1 MNPERVISSLHQ
13 PNLTPVS
20 DEPTDTR
27 KSVTIITPAYNEEA
41 IITPNLQ
48 RLCDYMEGLESQY
61 RWDIL
66 VVNDG
71 SKDNTAQLA
80 DAFAAS
86 RAEVNVIHHRIN
98 RNLGGAL
105 RTGFRNAKGDYVIV
119 LDLDLSYDEEHI
131 ERLLIEIEE
140 TDAAVVIASPY
151 MKGGRN
157 TKVPFFRLLLS
168 KTVNHFLRITSPKKI
183 HTFTSMVRVYKR
195 EFLQTL
201 NLKSTTYAINPEI
214 IHKAIILR
222 ARVEEIPAHLDWSFQ
237 EQVKGSRASSIRIFK
252 GILSGLMS
260 GFIFRPYMFFM
271 SVGVVS
277 MIVSLWVISWIFY
290 HTFDV
295 YSTVE
300 VTSTIFDARFTEA
313 VAEVFRTR
321 PHAFFVGGFTFLT
334 ALQFLGIGF
343 LSLQNKRYF
352 DELFHINSS
361 QLLEMH
367 NAHSK
372 DKA

>member
-1 MNPERVISSLHQ
+1 MKPENGMSSSQTLSSQ
-13 PNLTPVS
+13 DEQSS
-20 DEPTDTR
+20 DKR

-41 IITPNLQ
+41 IIRPNLQ
-48 RLCDYMEGLESQY
+48 RLCDYMQGFEAQY

-80 DAFAAS
+80 DDFAG
-86 RAEVNVIHHRIN
+86 RRTEVSVIHHRIN

-105 RTGFRNAKGDYVIV
+105 RTGFLHARGDYVIV
-119 LDLDLSYDEEHI
+119 LDLDLSYDEDHI

-140 TDAAVVIASPY
+140 TDAAIVIASPY
-151 MKGGRN
+151 MKGGQN
-157 TKVPFFRLLLS
+157 TKVPFLRLVLS
-168 KTVNHFLRITSPKKI
+168 KAVNHFLRITSPKKI

-201 NLKSTTYAINPEI
+201 NLKSSTYAINPEI

-237 EQVKGSRASSIRIFK
+237 EQVQGSRASSIRIFK

-271 SVGVVS
+271 SVGL
-277 MIVSLWVISWIFY
+277 IFLLISLWVIGWIFY

-295 YSTVE
+295 YSVVE
-300 VTSTIFDARFTEA
+300 VSSRVFDARFTEA
-313 VAEVFRTR
+313 VAEVFRHR

-343 LSLQNKRYF
+343 LSLQKKRYF
-352 DELFHINSS
+352 DELFHINTS
-361 QLLEMH
+361 QLRQTL
-367 NAHSK
+367 NPSK
-372 DKA
+372 

>member
-1 MNPERVISSLHQ
+1 MSPA
-13 PNLTPVS
+13 
-20 DEPTDTR
+20 R

-41 IITPNLQ
+41 IITGNLQ
-48 RLCDYMEGLESQY
+48 RLCEYMRGLEDQY

-71 SKDNTAQLA
+71 SKDGTAQLA
-80 DAFAAS
+80 DAFAS
-86 RAEVNVIHHRIN
+86 THEEVSVVHHRIN

-105 RTGFRNAKGDYVIV
+105 KTGFRHAEGDYVIV
-119 LDLDLSYDEEHI
+119 MDLDLSYDEFHI

-140 TDAAVVIASPY
+140 TDAEVVIASPY
-151 MKGGRN
+151 MKGGKN

-183 HTFTSMVRVYKR
+183 HTFTSMVRVYKK

-237 EQVKGSRASSIRIFK
+237 EAVAGSRTSSIRIFK
-252 GILSGLMS
+252 GILSGLMT

-271 SVGVVS
+271 TVGLLALVAS
-277 MIVSLWVISWIFY
+277 FWVIGWIFV
-290 HTFDV
+290 HTIDTL
-295 YSTVE
+295 SAVE
-300 VTSTIFDARFTEA
+300 VASGLLNDKFTAA
-313 VAEVFRTR
+313 VALVFQQR
-321 PHAFFVGGFTFLT
+321 PHAFFVGGFSFLT

-361 QLLEMH
+361 QLKMR
-367 NAHSK
+367 NQQK
-372 DKA
+372 

>member
-1 MNPERVISSLHQ
+1 MNPERVIAPLHQ
-13 PNLTPVS
+13 PNFTPVS
-20 DEPTDTR
+20 TDVHSDKR

-61 RWDIL
+61 KWDIL

-71 SKDNTAQLA
+71 SKDNTAALA
-80 DAFAAS
+80 DAFSAS
-86 RAEVNVIHHRIN
+86 REEVNVIHHRIN

-105 RTGFRNAKGDYVIV
+105 RTGFRHAQGDYVIV
-119 LDLDLSYDEEHI
+119 MDLDLSYHEEHI

-140 TDAAVVIASPY
+140 TDASVVIASPY
-151 MKGGRN
+151 MKGGQN
-157 TKVPFFRLLLS
+157 TKVPFFRLMLS

-195 EFLQTL
+195 DFLQTL
-201 NLKSTTYAINPEI
+201 NLKSSTYAINPEI

-222 ARVEEIPAHLDWSFQ
+222 ARIEEIPAHLDWSFQ
-237 EQVKGSRASSIRIFK
+237 EEVAGSRVSSIRIFK

-271 SVGVVS
+271 SVGVLS
-277 MIVSLWVISWIFY
+277 LLVSLWVISWIFY

-295 YSTVE
+295 YSAVE
-300 VTSTIFDARFTEA
+300 VTSNVFDARFTEA
-313 VAEVFRTR
+313 VAEVFRQR

-352 DELFHINSS
+352 DELFHINTS
-361 QLLEMH
+361 QLHRHHEQQS
-367 NAHSK
+367 NK
-372 DKA
+372 V